1 METSFEVTEL
11 TLEQSV
17 DALVGVCPSQHSWFA
32 GEWIRERVNHQCGFN
47 IDDRFAAREYLASQ
61 YGYL

>member
-17 DALVGVCPSQHSWFA
+17 DALVAVCPSSHSWFA
-32 GEWIRERVNHQCGFN
+32 GEWLRDAIMHCGFSL
-47 IDDRFAAREYLASQ
+47 DDRFAARDYLASQ